1 MTIRHAPLFV
11 IALPF
16 LVTGLELSGASP
28 LAMLS
33 APFILAVPI
42 LLLLMLPGSTKNWS
56 RHG

>member
-16 LVTGLELSGASP
+16 VVTGLELGGASP

-33 APFILAVPI
+33 ALFILAVPI
-42 LLLLMLPGSTKNWS
+42 LSLLMLPGSKKNWS

>member
-16 LVTGLELSGASP
+16 VVTGLELSGASP

-33 APFILAVPI
+33 ALFILAVPF
-42 LLLLMLPGSTKNWS
+42 LLLLTLPGSKENWS
-56 RHG
+56 RRR